1 MIVVGAKGMAKE
13 LLEVLS
19 TELLLKDEE
28 ILFFDNLNDHQGKLY
43 GKFSIL
49 KSFEEAENHFKN
61 NSKAFTLG
69 LGNPHLRQIMAEKFT
84 ELGGLLTSVVST
96 NAKLGSFNTS
106 LGKGCQIMQGVMI
119 TNDVK
124 LGIGVLVNLN
134 ATISHDCEIGNFTE
148 IACGVTIPGRCKIGK
163 SVFIGSNATLN
174 PDITIGDNAIIG
186 AGSVVIK
193 NVPEGCTVVGNP
205 AKPIQTNE

>member
-13 LLEVLS
+13 LLEIIFS
-19 TELLLKDEE
+19 ELQFKEEE
-28 ILFFDNLNDHQGKLY
+28 ILFFDNLNNHQGKLY

-49 KSFEEAENHFKN
+49 KSFEEVEDYFKN
-61 NSKAFTLG
+61 NNNSFTLG
-69 LGNPHLRQIMAEKFT
+69 LGNPQLRQKMVEKFT
-84 ELGGLLTSVVST
+84 ELGGLLTSIVSSK
-96 NAKLGSFNTS
+96 AKIGSFNTS
-106 LGKGCQIMQGVMI
+106 LGKGCQIMQGVVI

-124 LGIGVLVNLN
+124 LGMGVLVNLN
-134 ATISHDCEIGNFTE
+134 TTISHDCEIGDYTE
-148 IACGVTIPGRCKIGK
+148 IACGVTIPGRCKIGNN
-163 SVFIGSNATLN
+163 VFIGSNATLN